1 MQTTNLDGETNYKP
15 VLSLKVTQ
23 NLINDNLHI
32 MDNIFSPK
40 NDNSKIEVSQPNNQI
55 YEINGTLF
63 LNKNE
68 KHLFTIKN
76 TLLRGSRLKNVDYIY
91 GIVLYTGKD
100 TKILQNI
107 NHSSIKLSYIEKTI
121 NKIVIGIIIFRL
133 VLTILIMILL
143 ILFRNK
149 HTPDYEN
156 NELKYDYIFVYFGDK
171 NYKFGNVQAF
181 TFSFVLTGGL
191 VPFSVI
197 IMMQVMKAF
206 QIVLIE
212 YFDSNYVEDKGDK
225 IKCYS
230 NSLLEECGMIKYIF
244 SDKTGTLTKNELNF
258 KACSIFTTLFDE
270 MYYEGNFSNK
280 FSLTNASTS
289 LHSKFDLNFDK
300 INLIN
305 RILMKDAPLEIKDMI
320 GCDFNNQKEAIEE
333 FLLNI
338 CINHN
343 CIQEKNKENNNNEKE
358 DKNNSNNIK
367 NKKNNINED
376 EFYTYQGNNPDEITL
391 VSIASELGYS
401 FISCENDII
410 TIEIKDLKTKKKNL

>member
-1 MQTTNLDGETNYKP
+1 
-15 VLSLKVTQ
+15 
-23 NLINDNLHI
+23 
-32 MDNIFSPK
+32 
-40 NDNSKIEVSQPNNQI
+40 
-55 YEINGTLF
+55 
-63 LNKNE
+63 
-68 KHLFTIKN
+68 
-76 TLLRGSRLKNVDYIY
+76 
-91 GIVLYTGKD
+91 
-100 TKILQNI
+100 
-107 NHSSIKLSYIEKTI
+107 
-121 NKIVIGIIIFRL
+121 
-133 VLTILIMILL
+133 MILL

-305 RILMKDAPLEIKDMI
+305 MIL
-320 GCDFNNQKEAIEE
+320 
-333 FLLNI
+333 
-338 CINHN
+338 
-343 CIQEKNKENNNNEKE
+343 
-358 DKNNSNNIK
+358 
-367 NKKNNINED
+367 
-376 EFYTYQGNNPDEITL
+376 
-391 VSIASELGYS
+391 
-401 FISCENDII
+401 II
-410 TIEIKDLKTKKKNL
+410 KKKQLKSFY